1 MYMQGSKLRLT
12 NGYYPNNTRNIRMS
26 LYSSGSIVW
35 TNTKMHIRKTYW
47 RQLWSKNTINYN
59 YASYV
64 LSILQLRPNKYVRST
79 FKMILEDYSI
89 LIRSTAAR
97 LVSVCACKHA
107 RVCMCSCTCVQT
119 CVCACVNAYMRVCV
133 LKVTKSKDLDW
144 CSEYD
149 GFTL

>member
-1 MYMQGSKLRLT
+1 MQGSKLHLT

-35 TNTKMHIRKTYW
+35 TNAKMYIRKTYR

-64 LSILQLRPNKYVRST
+64 LSILQLCPNKYVRSI

-89 LIRSTAAR
+89 LIGSTAAR

-107 RVCMCSCTCVQT
+107 WVCMCSCTCVQT